1 MALAKR
7 LAMAVG
13 RDLAISLSLGTP
25 IQLWQLLF
33 TPLEIEV
40 MGPRLP
46 HECEL
51 FVPRLR
57 SYVLRVLGDR

>member
-33 TPLEIEV
+33 TPLE
-40 MGPRLP
+40 
-46 HECEL
+46 
-51 FVPRLR
+51 LR
-57 SYVLRVLGDR
+57 